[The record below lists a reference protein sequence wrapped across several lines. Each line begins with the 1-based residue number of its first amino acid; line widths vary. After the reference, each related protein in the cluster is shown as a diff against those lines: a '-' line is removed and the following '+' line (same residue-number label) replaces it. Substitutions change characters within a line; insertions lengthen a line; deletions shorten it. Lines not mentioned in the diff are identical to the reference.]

1 MARLRN
7 VSLGDSGTPA
17 GAVIPYA
24 GTTAPSGWLLCDGA
38 AISRTTYSSL
48 YTSIGTN
55 HGAGDGVA
63 TFNIPDLRQRFILG
77 KSISGIGAILG
88 TIGGTIDHSHTLPA
102 HYHAMGTG
110 ADLNIA
116 SGGAHWTDIG
126 HSHSAGT
133 TGAGTAHT
141 HANTLATDTGTAH
154 THAHTLGTDTVA
166 AHVHDIAHG
175 HTASS
180 SATSHSHA
188 HTLGTDT
195 VAAHVHDIAHGHTAS
210 SSATSHTHAHT
221 LGTDAVAAHV
231 HDIAHGHTASA
242 STTSVGLGSHSHT
255 FSGTS
260 SDSNVTVYAKS
271 GENINGAVS
280 NSTRF
285 GEANILSSN
294 GTGLSSWVKDSS
306 TEAHSHTYSGTTND
320 PDLGH
325 SHTISV
331 TVNNLPSTNS
341 VSGGS
346 HSHTVNTGSITP
358 EASHTHAIT
367 VASLTATNS
376 ASGGSHSHAVNTGSI
391 TAEASHTHAIT
402 VASLTATN
410 SASGGSHSHEVNT
423 GSISNESL
431 HTHPITGSIS
441 NESLHTHSFTTPAF
455 VGDSSSQ
462 GQHTHTSGSIGG
474 RIGLIT
480 GGVDGNSGM
489 TSSTSNPPF
498 YVLNHIIKF

>member
-180 SATSHSHA
+180 T
-188 HTLGTDT
+188 
-195 VAAHVHDIAHGHTAS
+195 
-210 SSATSHTHAHT
+210 ATSHTHAHT
-221 LGTDAVAAHV
+221 LGTDTVAGHQ

-242 STTSVGLGSHSHT
+242 STTSVGLGTHSHT
-255 FSGTS
+255 
-260 SDSNVTVYAKS
+260 
-271 GENINGAVS
+271 
-280 NSTRF
+280 
-285 GEANILSSN
+285 
-294 GTGLSSWVKDSS
+294 
-306 TEAHSHTYSGTTND
+306 GTTNAGD
-320 PDLGH
+320 GAHTHNVQGWAAGGSGALRPTVQLGGSSNSAIDAARTTGSDHTHGFTTGDTDLGH

-341 VSGGS
+341 V
-346 HSHTVNTGSITP
+346 
-358 EASHTHAIT
+358 
-367 VASLTATNS
+367 
-376 ASGGSHSHAVNTGSI
+376 SGGSHSHAVNTGSI

-410 SASGGSHSHEVNT
+410 SASGGSHSHSVNT

-455 VGDSSSQ
+455 VGNSSSQ

>member
-154 THAHTLGTDTVA
+154 T
-166 AHVHDIAHG
+166 
-175 HTASS
+175 
-180 SATSHSHA
+180 HA

-376 ASGGSHSHAVNTGSI
+376 ASGGSHSH
-391 TAEASHTHAIT
+391 
-402 VASLTATN
+402 
-410 SASGGSHSHEVNT
+410 EVNT

>member
-180 SATSHSHA
+180 TATSHTHAHTLGTDTVVGHVHDISHGHTASSSATSHSHA

-195 VAAHVHDIAHGHTAS
+195 FAAHQHT
-210 SSATSHTHAHT
+210 TTNDHTT
-221 LGTDAVAAHV
+221 L
-231 HDIAHGHTASA
+231 
-242 STTSVGLGSHSHT
+242 TTT
-255 FSGTS
+255 
-260 SDSNVTVYAKS
+260 
-271 GENINGAVS
+271 
-280 NSTRF
+280 
-285 GEANILSSN
+285 
-294 GTGLSSWVKDSS
+294 GTGQHDHNISIS
-306 TEAHSHTYSGTTND
+306 TFGPSGTTAGTRIPNTNIATGANTNTTAVTTA
-320 PDLGH
+320 LGDGGHFH
-325 SHTISV
+325 SV
-331 TVNNLPSTNS
+331 
-341 VSGGS
+341 
-346 HSHTVNTGSITP
+346 
-358 EASHTHAIT
+358 AIT
-367 VASLTATNS
+367 AHG
-376 ASGGSHSHAVNTGSI
+376 ASGLAGAHSHAVNTGSI

-410 SASGGSHSHEVNT
+410 SASGGSHSHAVNT

-455 VGDSSSQ
+455 TGDSSSQ